1 MFPSL
6 FPAVWYEKSL
16 SVRCIPWNT
25 GCGFHTHPTHW
36 ERRWR
41 NTVCH
46 YGWSALHCIL
56 FSPLQCL
63 FPFPANKQAG
73 QEKKAVQSPVV
84 ENLARKMIACQKKKT
99 RGEYGVS
106 VLRFFAR
113 GKAHGR
119 NNKVPVPVRWYSHL
133 CRVQNHTIGY
143 VLYLPWTMLPFLPLV
158 VTYTTGLC
166 PIVWRVKILN
176 CADNPLFW
184 FVSLSVYP

>member
-106 VLRFFAR
+106 VLRFLQEVRHMVGTIKFLCQCDDIPTFAEC
-113 GKAHGR
+113 K
-119 NNKVPVPVRWYSHL
+119 
-133 CRVQNHTIGY
+133 II
-143 VLYLPWTMLPFLPLV
+143 PLV
-158 VTYTTGLC
+158 TFCIYLERC
-166 PIVWRVKILN
+166 FRFFP
-176 CADNPLFW
+176 
-184 FVSLSVYP
+184 